1 MIWQFRPDLPIY
13 SQLIEQITQAIVTG
27 EFSPS
32 EKLLSV
38 RELAAS
44 AGVNPNTMQ
53 RALSELEQGGLL
65 YTQRTAG
72 RFVTSDTGIIAQS
85 KRKLAEK
92 KTEEFISSMR
102 SLGFDR
108 QEILQV
114 LNDYLPKEVL

>member
-1 MIWQFRPDLPIY
+1 MTWQFRNDLPIY

-27 EFSPS
+27 EFAPG

-53 RALSELEQGGLL
+53 RALSELEQGRLL

-72 RFVTSDTGIIAQS
+72 RFVTSDTEIIAQS
-85 KRKLAEK
+85 KRKLAETK
-92 KTEEFISSMR
+92 IEEFVSSMR

-108 QEILQV
+108 QEILQA
-114 LNDYLPKEVL
+114 LNEYLPKEVL

>member
-1 MIWQFRPDLPIY
+1 MTWQFRNDLPIY

-27 EFSPS
+27 EFAPG

-72 RFVTSDTGIIAQS
+72 RFVTSDTEIIAQS
-85 KRKLAEK
+85 KRKLAETK
-92 KTEEFISSMR
+92 IEEFISSML

-108 QEILQV
+108 QEILQT
-114 LNDYLPKEVL
+114 LNEYLPKEVL

>member
-1 MIWQFRPDLPIY
+1 MTWQFRPDLPIY
-13 SQLIEQITQAIVTG
+13 SQLIEQIMQAIVTG
-27 EFSPS
+27 EFSPG

-65 YTQRTAG
+65 YTQRTTG
-72 RFVTSDTGIIAQS
+72 RFVTSDTEIIARS
-85 KRKLAEK
+85 KQKLAEK
-92 KTEEFISSMR
+92 KMEEFFSSMR

-108 QEILQV
+108 QEILQT
-114 LNDYLPKEVL
+114 LNDYLPEEVL

>member
-1 MIWQFRPDLPIY
+1 MTWQFRPDLPIY

-27 EFSPS
+27 EFSPG

-72 RFVTSDTGIIAQS
+72 RFVTSDTEIIAQS

-92 KTEEFISSMR
+92 KMEEFLSSMR

-108 QEILQV
+108 QEILQA

>member
-1 MIWQFRPDLPIY
+1 MTWQFRPDLPIY

-27 EFSPS
+27 EFSPG

-72 RFVTSDTGIIAQS
+72 RFVTSDTEIIARS
-85 KRKLAEK
+85 KQKLAEK
-92 KTEEFISSMR
+92 KMEEFLSSMR

-108 QEILQV
+108 QEILQA
-114 LNDYLPKEVL
+114 LNDYLPEEVL

>member
-1 MIWQFRPDLPIY
+1 MTWQFRNDLPIY

-27 EFSPS
+27 EFAPG

-72 RFVTSDTGIIAQS
+72 RFVTSDTEIIAQS
-85 KRKLAEK
+85 KRKLAERK
-92 KTEEFISSMR
+92 IEEFISSML

-108 QEILQV
+108 QEILQA
-114 LNDYLPKEVL
+114 LNEYLPKEVL